1 MATFHFEV
9 SELGNRL
16 TDAELDE
23 LKKNRYGDVRG
34 RQGNLAESPAQLL
47 LEAAAAKQ
55 TSNKK
60 ATSDGSQKPTSL
72 QPSADL
78 GNTATAP
85 QPKTDKVRKSDG
97 ATSDGLNKSGPQM
110 SSPVKQREYRRPD
123 GRKRIIPEAVGG
135 SAQHEHLPENV
146 QSQALD
152 FLASSDQRRNEN
164 GELHANSGIRDTS
177 TRRIVGGISGIKD
190 RAGVTARATI
200 SESLVIEK
208 VPASAGKDGSITIE
222 QSGLVRCQGS
232 GSPESNLSI
241 RVFDKKVGED
251 IVPVCLESHPREKAV
266 NDILGTG
273 ATSVMKET
281 EIACTRGSEILWSDR
296 ISGRVTVLAG
306 NANFWAVGCED
317 GSLQVS
323 FTFSYDLSDF
333 IGCKV
338 VLLIYYT
345 F

>member
-23 LKKNRYGDVRG
+23 LKRNRYGDVRG

-78 GNTATAP
+78 GSTATAP

-97 ATSDGLNKSGPQM
+97 TTSDGLNKSGPQM

-135 SAQHEHLPENV
+135 PAQHEHLPGNA

-152 FLASSDQRRNEN
+152 FPASSDQRKNEN

-200 SESLVIEK
+200 SESLAIEK

-273 ATSVMKET
+273 ATSMMKET

-333 IGCKV
+333 IRCKV
-338 VLLIYYT
+338 VLLIYYI